1 MRGIRVTAAVLGLLL
16 APALHAQDV
25 RGRIVDEATGSP
37 VSQARVVLEGAD
49 GAVQATTVTGNDGRF
64 ALSAPVAGAYR
75 LHIAATGYD
84 PALFEIQVAFEG
96 VMQIPGGVLSLS
108 PVERRQ
114 DAALFQTGFYERR
127 SSHAGQTL
135 TREEFLQWSPTEV
148 ADILR
153 RLRQFR
159 VSSNARYGRSG
170 DTRTHV
176 VEARRAPPGITRGSC
191 PSLFYVDGVFLGDA
205 LVVDVN
211 QLVPVGHLAAVEAYD
226 GTEVPSQ
233 YSRTGAA
240 CGVILFWTQRG
251 NT

>member
-1 MRGIRVTAAVLGLLL
+1 MREIRVIAAVLGLLL
-16 APALHAQDV
+16 APALHAQEV
-25 RGRIVDEATGSP
+25 RGRILDEVTGLP
-37 VSQARVVLEGAD
+37 VSQARVLLVGAD
-49 GAVQATTVTGNDGRF
+49 GAVQAATVTGSDGRF

-84 PALFEIQVAFEG
+84 PALFELQVAFEG
-96 VMQIPGGVLSLS
+96 VMEIPGGALSLS
-108 PVERRQ
+108 PVARRQ
-114 DAALFQTGFYERR
+114 DAALVQTGFYERR
-127 SSHAGQTL
+127 SSRTGQAL
-135 TREEFLQWSPTEV
+135 TRDEFLAWSPTEV

-159 VSSNARYGRSG
+159 VSSNTRYGRSG

-176 VEARRAPPGITRGSC
+176 VEARRALPGITRGSC
-191 PSLFYVDGVFLGDA
+191 PPLFYVDGVFLGDA
-205 LVVDVN
+205 LAVDVN
-211 QLVPVGHLAAVEAYD
+211 QLVPVGQLAALEAYD

-233 YSRTGAA
+233 YNRTGSA